1 MIIKKY
7 TAATETEAIMLAKE
21 DLGKDAIVMNMK
33 TTKPKGFQ
41 KLFKKPVVEITA
53 AVDENPAPTKKIKR
67 VEQGNKNEP
76 EKEKL
81 SKEEIEKNAA
91 IEEKLDN
98 LAMLLEQKMADEVKK
113 EKGLTESLK
122 NNTFDT
128 TVIKP
133 DQAIKANEEKVSKKD
148 KLSELIYEQLRNN
161 EVNEG
166 YAKSIV
172 SELSDMNEKSNMDD
186 LLSRVYQK
194 IVLKLGEI
202 HTIKALKDKP
212 MVLFFIGPT
221 GVGKTTTIAKL
232 AARFK
237 LNKGM
242 KVAFVTADTFRIA
255 AEEQL
260 KTYAGI
266 MSIPIEII
274 YEPDDLK
281 EKVKKFE
288 DYDLIF
294 VDTVGHSHK
303 NEEQLDSIRNLLNVV
318 PAIQKDVYLVL
329 SATTKYNDLM
339 KITKTYESMAKY
351 SMIFT
356 KLDETSAH
364 GNILNL
370 KLATGYP
377 LSYVA
382 WGQNVPDDIGEV
394 DAQRI
399 AKRLLGGNA

>member
-1 MIIKKY
+1 
-7 TAATETEAIMLAKE
+7 
-21 DLGKDAIVMNMK
+21 
-33 TTKPKGFQ
+33 
-41 KLFKKPVVEITA
+41 
-53 AVDENPAPTKKIKR
+53 
-67 VEQGNKNEP
+67 
-76 EKEKL
+76 
-81 SKEEIEKNAA
+81 
-91 IEEKLDN
+91 
-98 LAMLLEQKMADEVKK
+98 MADEVKK

>member
-33 TTKPKGFQ
+33 TTKPKGLQ

-67 VEQGNKNEP
+67 GDQKAEP
-76 EKEKL
+76 KKEPL
-81 SKEEIEKNAA
+81 SKEEQEKNAA

-113 EKGLTESLK
+113 EKGITESLK

-128 TVIKP
+128 TIVKTADIG
-133 DQAIKANEEKVSKKD
+133 KAPEEKQSKKD
-148 KLSELIYEQLRNN
+148 RLSELIYEQLRNN
-161 EVNEG
+161 EVNEN

-172 SELSDMNEKSNMDD
+172 AELSDMNGKTNMDD

-232 AARFK
+232 AAKYK
-237 LNKGM
+237 LDKGM

-281 EKVKKFE
+281 EKIKKFE

-303 NEEQLDSIRNLLNVV
+303 NEEQLDSIRKLLDMV
-318 PAIQKDVYLVL
+318 PVIQKDVYLVL
-329 SATTKYNDLM
+329 SATTKYNDLI

-394 DAQRI
+394 DAQKI